1 MYSTAPNTCESSEA
15 YNSSFNCPISI
26 TILLL
31 RKSTASEAVCSFLET
46 ELRLNNPT
54 IQNTLIDLARSGGKL
69 LRPAFCLLF
78 AELGSKKEH

>member
-54 IQNTLIDLARSGGKL
+54 IQNTLIYLARSGGKL
-69 LRPAFCLLF
+69 LRPAFWSTFC
-78 AELGSKKEH
+78 